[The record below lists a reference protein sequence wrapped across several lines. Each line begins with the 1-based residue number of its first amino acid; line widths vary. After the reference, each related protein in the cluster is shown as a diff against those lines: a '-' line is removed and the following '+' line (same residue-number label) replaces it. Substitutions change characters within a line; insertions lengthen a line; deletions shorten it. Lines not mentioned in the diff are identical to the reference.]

1 MHEPFRQN
9 FEQQSLCAVH
19 ELPAVRHE
27 PFSGTHFPAAQ
38 FPPQQSAEIVHA
50 WLSDVQ
56 TLAPHD
62 PPLHT
67 RVQQSCGIVHPL
79 PGALHAP
86 TDAAQILVT
95 GSQLAVQQSPPV
107 AQVSP
112 TSLHVL
118 APPVPVPVF
127 IDPPALL
134 PPAPGDPE
142 SLSKPPAPAGP
153 EMASTPEEPHP
164 NVQRAKPK
172 TATVTPVISLVTF
185 DLPMNGSMLT
195 PDVASREIQDGSTL
209 RREST
214 APFTARVGILP

>member
-9 FEQQSLCAVH
+9 FEQQSPWAVH
-19 ELPAVRHE
+19 ELPAVRHD
-27 PFSGTHFPAAQ
+27 PLSGTHLPDAQ
-38 FPPQQSAEIVHA
+38 FPPQHSEEIVHA

-67 RVQQSCGIVHPL
+67 RVQQSCGMVHAL

-112 TSLHVL
+112 TSLHAL
-118 APPVPVPVF
+118 APPVPPVPVPVF
-127 IDPPALL
+127 IDPAALV

-142 SLSKPPAPAGP
+142 SLSEPPVPPGP

-164 NVQRAKPK
+164 AVQRAKPK
-172 TATVTPVISLVTF
+172 MPAIAPVISLLKL
-185 DLPMNGSMLT
+185 DLPMNGSILT
-195 PDVASREIQDGSTL
+195 PRLASPEIQDGST
-209 RREST
+209 
-214 APFTARVGILP
+214 I